1 MGNLIKVIPS
11 DKDKLEGIQERISQL
26 CDQAV
31 EESNTSG
38 CDINSIKKIEKEI
51 DALEELRESNP
62 EWKAFLKER
71 AESRKSE
78 DLPF

>member
-1 MGNLIKVIPS
+1 MKILS
-11 DKDKLEGIQERISQL
+11 FEEIQESISQL

-38 CDINSIKKIEKEI
+38 CDINSIKRIEKEI
-51 DALEELRESNP
+51 DALENLREAKQ